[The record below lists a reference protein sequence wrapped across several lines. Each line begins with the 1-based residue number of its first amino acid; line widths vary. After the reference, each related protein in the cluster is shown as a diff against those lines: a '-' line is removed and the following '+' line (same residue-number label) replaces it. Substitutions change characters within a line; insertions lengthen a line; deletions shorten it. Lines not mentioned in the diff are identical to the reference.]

1 MDKLNKICYYIS
13 LFIIVLGVVMT
24 VMSFIVILPSF
35 TTSSLIVPGIFLVLT
50 VVGFLFARF
59 YKKHISLTKDYK
71 GFLANDNVDI
81 SVPKGS
87 IFGLIGRNGAGKTT
101 FMKMILGFANKTS
114 GTILINGKSSES
126 DLWKER
132 GHIGSIIEVPAF
144 YNEMSAYANAMY
156 YAKLHGKGRKEV
168 KEVLE
173 KVDLYKVRNRHVKA
187 FSLGMRQ
194 KLGIACALLGDPDI
208 LMLDEPTNGLDPVA
222 IAEIR
227 ELLESLNKEG
237 VTIFISS
244 HILPEME
251 KIATD
256 YAFMLDGKVAKLFSA
271 AELKASGKDLE
282 SYFLEVAGGKA

>member
-1 MDKLNKICYYIS
+1 MEYAIETH
-13 LFIIVLGVVMT
+13 G
-24 VMSFIVILPSF
+24 
-35 TTSSLIVPGIFLVLT
+35 
-50 VVGFLFARF
+50 
-59 YKKHISLTKDYK
+59 LTKDYK

-187 FSLGMRQ
+187 FSLGMR
-194 KLGIACALLGDPDI
+194 
-208 LMLDEPTNGLDPVA
+208 
-222 IAEIR
+222 
-227 ELLESLNKEG
+227 
-237 VTIFISS
+237 
-244 HILPEME
+244 
-251 KIATD
+251 
-256 YAFMLDGKVAKLFSA
+256 
-271 AELKASGKDLE
+271 
-282 SYFLEVAGGKA
+282 

>member
-1 MDKLNKICYYIS
+1 MDYAIETH
-13 LFIIVLGVVMT
+13 G
-24 VMSFIVILPSF
+24 
-35 TTSSLIVPGIFLVLT
+35 
-50 VVGFLFARF
+50 
-59 YKKHISLTKDYK
+59 LTKNYK

-81 SVPKGS
+81 EVPKGS
-87 IFGLIGRNGAGKTT
+87 IFGLIGRNGCGKTT
-101 FMKMILGFANKTS
+101 FMKMILGFSNKTS
-114 GTILINGKSSES
+114 GTIMINGKSSES

-144 YNEMSAYANAMY
+144 YHEMSAYANAMY

-173 KVDLYKVRNRHVKA
+173 KVGLYKVKNRHVKA

-194 KLGIACALLGDPDI
+194 KLGIACALLGDPNI

-227 ELLESLNKEG
+227 ALLEKLHEDG
-237 VTIFISS
+237 VTIFITS
-244 HILPEME
+244 HILSEME

-256 YAFMLDGKVAKLFSA
+256 YAFMLDGKVVKRFSA

-282 SYFLEVAGGKA
+282 SYFLEVAGGNV